1 MSGNPPAKK
10 CPGRPPKK
18 RRLPNGFKL
27 LPSGSSAAI
36 ADTNI
41 PVANV
46 SVPPSDTKGITPPQI
61 APLTALETLHLQ
73 LTLGQSTALAFHAR
87 PVTSSN
93 NVRGFLSKIPRDEPT
108 WRPIAMVRTLD
119 LPWWFD
125 VQLNDFHVK
134 RHAFSSL
141 VDILWFGHPIDSPHD
156 PRARQFLVMWKEP
169 NELSEE
175 AKEFAKKDHEVVCRW
190 NLTCAGICG
199 YDLPIVPGSV
209 KSSSA
214 MLEISLN
221 LFQSEDTQAPE
232 DPVKEDI
239 PQEGSF
245 CTEKVQL
252 VLETHA
258 SDLNVVHIYQQG
270 CHPDTSR
277 TDKLLPSKRL
287 RNEVMAR
294 MRLQAA
300 TVSSIM
306 KDIVLNHTYP
316 LQMERPPNTNVSW
329 PQQYPL
335 WRRYTKLQLK
345 NMMKGVHKR
354 GRLHDDPFIAIGI
367 LARQNRDKIYYYNPH
382 DRSKPD
388 SMSRFTCAMANRGT
402 LENIILHGSQDGIGI
417 DTSWRNMNE
426 NRAGVTFI
434 TGVDENGHLV
444 PCSALLSANIK
455 AETLKEYLVQTE
467 IQVIARANEIIS
479 DATSILSRDKAE
491 KIEIIA
497 LSHDIV
503 RTGHWNIKKVMIDK
517 CLFLLTAILQAIPN
531 VIILICQFHIIQA
544 ILRLDVDSGSHD
556 GAPRLS
562 LAFKLRMLIYFRQAQ
577 RCRNIEEWPMF
588 REHFFQRLKRLCLT
602 DSAASLTEPELNNGS
617 FDIQDDQED
626 LIPPEKRISRFN
638 WLKLYFDKN
647 WFCQTWLVHITDI
660 NLPPGQTRNGTY
672 ATNNWSEAAFLT
684 FNKIFL
690 NLRKNKR
697 IDRLAA
703 IILGEFFPFYEF
715 WPSAEAHIPRQ
726 TEDMYF
732 RAYQLWD
739 NNHISSFPERT
750 FRVRDLRDGHPTVYH
765 VDLKIPKCYPCS
777 EWEQTGKWCTHQ
789 RASQLFEANG
799 PVMEWTEHELQM
811 QKHLPP
817 TISRSNKALRQIDS
831 EDGTSESGVISLPS
845 IRLASDTTFLRHIEE
860 LIPKLQEV
868 ELRRNLPGVV
878 GNLPHV
884 AAVPAK
890 NTFLKPG
897 KSNTGFRSG
906 WSHIGGRP
914 AHSRPL
920 FTYRA
925 KASHRIQSVRFSQK
939 RGRKGLVR
947 LSRNSLLKR
956 HMVGN
961 NGRSAA
967 KKKTARKNKSSSYLA
982 GFSNG
987 IRHQGEMKLQAVTR
1001 DSASI
1006 AGDTGLTSEEQT
1018 IFSLDLTRWTDAEYT
1033 MRIEEFHLFVEVL
1046 KSLCQT
1052 IKGAWFFISGA
1063 SKEDYSVADVL
1074 QIESSRLQTTPFGM
1088 ALLNLK
1094 LEDHVQR
1101 VFFFNLSGF
1110 HWTIWEYDI
1119 SFAEGVKCTAYNSS
1133 LAALRDFYPMKT

>member
-87 PVTSSN
+87 PATSSN

-125 VQLNDFHVK
+125 AQ
-134 RHAFSSL
+134 
-141 VDILWFGHPIDSPHD
+141 
-156 PRARQFLVMWKEP
+156 EP

-209 KSSSA
+209 KSSSG

-232 DPVKEDI
+232 DPVKDDI
-239 PQEGSF
+239 PQE
-245 CTEKVQL
+245 
-252 VLETHA
+252 
-258 SDLNVVHIYQQG
+258 
-270 CHPDTSR
+270 
-277 TDKLLPSKRL
+277 
-287 RNEVMAR
+287 
-294 MRLQAA
+294 
-300 TVSSIM
+300 
-306 KDIVLNHTYP
+306 DIVLNHTYP

-345 NMMKGVHKR
+345 NMMKGVRKR

-367 LARQNRDKIYYYNPH
+367 LARRNRDKIYYYNPH

-388 SMSRFTCAMANRGT
+388 SMSRFTCAMANRWT

-556 GAPRLS
+556 EPHGCLLHLS
-562 LAFKLRMLIYFRQAQ
+562 FECLSISVK
-577 RCRNIEEWPMF
+577 
-588 REHFFQRLKRLCLT
+588 HSGRLCLT

-626 LIPPEKRISRFN
+626 LIPPEKRISCFN

-660 NLPPGQTRNGTY
+660 NLPPGQTRNGTD
-672 ATNNWSEAAFLT
+672 AINNWSEAAFLT

-703 IILGEFFPFYEF
+703 IILGKFFPFCEF

-799 PVMEWTEHELQM
+799 PVMEWTGEFIVI
-811 QKHLPP
+811 
-817 TISRSNKALRQIDS
+817 ISRS
-831 EDGTSESGVISLPS
+831 
-845 IRLASDTTFLRHIEE
+845 
-860 LIPKLQEV
+860 
-868 ELRRNLPGVV
+868 
-878 GNLPHV
+878 
-884 AAVPAK
+884 
-890 NTFLKPG
+890 
-897 KSNTGFRSG
+897 
-906 WSHIGGRP
+906 
-914 AHSRPL
+914 L
-920 FTYRA
+920 FNQA
-925 KASHRIQSVRFSQK
+925 SVR
-939 RGRKGLVR
+939 
-947 LSRNSLLKR
+947 
-956 HMVGN
+956 
-961 NGRSAA
+961 
-967 KKKTARKNKSSSYLA
+967 
-982 GFSNG
+982 
-987 IRHQGEMKLQAVTR
+987 TR
-1001 DSASI
+1001 ATN
-1006 AGDTGLTSEEQT
+1006 AETLTSHHFTVKQGT
-1018 IFSLDLTRWTDAEYT
+1018 T
-1033 MRIEEFHLFVEVL
+1033 
-1046 KSLCQT
+1046 
-1052 IKGAWFFISGA
+1052 
-1063 SKEDYSVADVL
+1063 ADR
-1074 QIESSRLQTTPFGM
+1074 Q
-1088 ALLNLK
+1088 
-1094 LEDHVQR
+1094 
-1101 VFFFNLSGF
+1101 
-1110 HWTIWEYDI
+1110 
-1119 SFAEGVKCTAYNSS
+1119 
-1133 LAALRDFYPMKT
+1133 